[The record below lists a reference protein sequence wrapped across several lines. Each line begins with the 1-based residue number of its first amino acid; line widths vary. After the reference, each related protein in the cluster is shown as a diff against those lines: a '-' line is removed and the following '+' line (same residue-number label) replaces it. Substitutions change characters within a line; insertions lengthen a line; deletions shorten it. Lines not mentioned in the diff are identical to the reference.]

1 MKEQD
6 LALAEVIVKIAAI
19 EKLLIKAN
27 IITSAE
33 LTAMMKNISEE
44 VLKHINNKINN

>member
-27 IITSAE
+27 IITSTE
-33 LTAMMKNISEE
+33 LTSMMKDISEE
-44 VLKHINNKINN
+44 VLKHIKNQTKN